1 MSENQNAQAEF
12 ANQPPTN
19 VARVPTLL
27 LLDTSHSMNQQTKD
41 EDGNKRK
48 KIDQLND
55 GLQLFKQEIDD
66 DFKAERAVDVSLVT
80 FGGDVSVEHEF
91 SEIGDWQPP
100 NLSASGGTPL
110 CEALVKGANH
120 LRDYR
125 NHLRDDNVP
134 LKKALVWVLT
144 DGRPTDD
151 SGSLW
156 DKAQTV
162 VEDGTEDGEL
172 LFYGVGIG
180 DGADTSKLYDLA
192 SAAPD
197 ESKVNVFQ
205 LESGMFKEFFRI
217 VSESAQAQSEGGDA
231 DDADDNLSQQ

>member
-151 SGSLW
+151 GGSLW

-180 DGADTSKLYDLA
+180 DGADTSKLDNLA